1 MDQRNQ
7 ELKAQ
12 IDALLVKNGDID
24 ELKEVLRSR
33 LSDSGWKD
41 EIRLVC
47 NKIIKER
54 GVQSVTVDSLVR
66 EVTPIGREKIP
77 ASIKKELLTRINSAV
92 QKHLNIES

>member
-7 ELKAQ
+7 DLKGK
-12 IDALLVKNGDID
+12 IDALLVESGDIE

-33 LSDSGWKD
+33 LIDSGWKD
-41 EIRLVC
+41 EVRLAC

-54 GVQSVTVDSLVR
+54 GVQSVTIDSLVR

-77 ASIKKELLTRINSAV
+77 ASVKKELLQRINSAV
-92 QKHLNIES
+92 QKHLDMK